1 MNTLRTRSCLSI
13 SARNFLANCST
24 FFSAGVGAERSGAFL
39 DGVGVVTDE
48 AGIDRGEIGIGRG
61 GDWGDNGATWRRFG
75 GAGLGVGIGRWTGL
89 GLRFIKFRKRM
100 WWLSLG
106 RAEPASKNSKSI

>member
-1 MNTLRTRSCLSI
+1 MVVMNTLRTRSCLSM
-13 SARNFLANCST
+13 SSRNFLANCST
-24 FFSAGVGAERSGAFL
+24 RL

-48 AGIDRGEIGIGRG
+48 AGIERGEIGIGRG
-61 GDWGDNGATWRRFG
+61 GNGGDNGATWRRLG